1 MISELMRREYEDPE
15 LKALILN
22 FIMRKGRWGEHYF
35 PIDTMANWLGQ
46 IVKNN
51 DKNIKKK
58 VKELANEGYLIL
70 HKGNTTASLNSRLK
84 REIEQYVE
92 RNLKDNSS

>member
-1 MISELMRREYEDPE
+1 MISVPMKRDYSDDE

-46 IVKNN
+46 VVKN
-51 DKNIKKK
+51 DGKNVRKK
-58 VKELANEGYLIL
+58 VKDLSSEGYLLL
-70 HKGNTTASLNSRLK
+70 HKGNSTASLNPQAKRQIMEYIDRYLK
-84 REIEQYVE
+84 E
-92 RNLKDNSS
+92 

>member
-1 MISELMRREYEDPE
+1 MVSVLMKREYPDAE

-46 IVKNN
+46 VVQNN
-51 DKNIKKK
+51 GKNIRKK

-70 HKGNTTASLNSRLK
+70 HKGNTTASLNPRA
-84 REIEQYVE
+84 RHAIMEYIEK
-92 RNLKDNSS
+92 NLKN

>member
-1 MISELMRREYEDPE
+1 MLSVPMRKEFSDEE

-35 PIDTMANWLGQ
+35 PIDTMSNWLGQ
-46 IVKNN
+46 VVKNN
-51 DKNIKKK
+51 GKNVRKK

-70 HKGNTTASLNSRLK
+70 HKGNTTASLNPQAKKQIMEYIDRYL
-84 REIEQYVE
+84 RE
-92 RNLKDNSS
+92 

>member
-1 MISELMRREYEDPE
+1 MISVLMRRDYSDIE

-46 IVKNN
+46 VVRNNGKNV
-51 DKNIKKK
+51 KKK
-58 VKELANEGYLIL
+58 VKELANEGFLIL
-70 HKGNTTASLNSRLK
+70 HKGNTTASLNPRMK
-84 REIEQYVE
+84 KEIMEYIEKNLVE
-92 RNLKDNSS
+92 

>member
-1 MISELMRREYEDPE
+1 MRRDYPDEE

-46 IVKNN
+46 VVKNN
-51 DKNIKKK
+51 GKNIRKK
-58 VKELANEGYLIL
+58 VKELANKGFLIL
-70 HKGNTTASLNSRLK
+70 HKGNTTASLNPRLK
-84 REIEQYVE
+84 REIQEYVE
-92 RNLKDNSS
+92 RNLKDNP